1 MEPSVTI
8 VRTSLLITPEAEVIP
23 VNLPADSGDRL
34 TFMYSLMR
42 CNQVDVVALTDQ
54 VDMWL
59 DDNGLY
65 TQQVNPAATL
75 LARRFGR
82 TYQDYHGP
90 VLLTG
95 GADDEGETLPLDK
108 DKMLAMLTILADL

>member
-1 MEPSVTI
+1 MTFTPSA
-8 VRTSLLITPEAEVIP
+8 LLITPDAEVIP
-23 VNLPADSGDRL
+23 VDLPADSGDRL
-34 TFMYSLMR
+34 TAMYSLMR
-42 CNQVDVVALTDQ
+42 CDQVDVVALTDQ
-54 VDMWL
+54 LDMWL

-65 TQQVNPAATL
+65 TQPVNPIATL

-95 GADDEGETLPLDK
+95 GADEEGETLPLNK
-108 DKMLAMLTILADL
+108 DKVLALLTSLADL

>member
-1 MEPSVTI
+1 MTLAPTA
-8 VRTSLLITPEAEVIP
+8 LLITPEAEVIP
-23 VNLPADSGDRL
+23 VDLPGDSGARL
-34 TFMYSLMR
+34 TAMYSLMR
-42 CNQVDVVALTDQ
+42 CDQVDVVALTDQ

-59 DDNGLY
+59 DDNGFY
-65 TQQVNPAATL
+65 TQPVNPVATL

-95 GADDEGETLPLDK
+95 GADDEGETLPLNR
-108 DKMLAMLTILADL
+108 DKMLAILAALADL